1 MSQEPTITP
10 NRTIDWLNKLV
21 MMAQWKEKL
30 PFHAVRLFAAP
41 EDYQR
46 FLVQVRTGNTD
57 DTDITDDAV
66 RTAREMLS
74 DAVASWPSLREMF
87 AAADDPFAGAP
98 VEHLQLL
105 AEVSDITTDPQK
117 MVYSRNGTF
126 LAVVEAL
133 RQSQELDPE
142 PLVVD
147 GLNKFF
153 TLLETDETVAEML
166 YNLAEEP
173 HWLVVM
179 ASLRDGRDY
188 TGGEEAVVTQTLHD
202 WQAKLATELRALF
215 FKPGHLSRAPTK
227 LIRMAWNNQQLFQEA
242 RNSIPAETRE
252 KDPVEERRQVA
263 NAALALFEEKAHV
276 ECEEVKGDLRVLATV
291 ARHFI
296 NVRKFA
302 KLDGFVYTWPDIAR
316 LAMSNYP
323 ALEYVE
329 DLLVNRKPRPADS
342 ELDAREARD
351 LYELCSRNDRL
362 IRFLRLR
369 PRFAEIDDDEL
380 RRYRP
385 LAPVVITETTGQ
397 PPSGTAAA
405 TSGSVDFTS
414 PSAVSSPPPPSLA
427 KPFENSVLEIVKSID
442 RASPTDSS
450 FERYDVSLS
459 GLGYTYSGN
468 QVDLSVEKLLEQIRA
483 AIGIR
488 SDSELQAVLR
498 DLFATSPTQAEARM
512 IRGGGLLEMAMLSS
526 SMQEQLGKLLS
537 KNEPLRVVVKS
548 TEPEVHHLPW
558 EWLPDLSR
566 QQLLLSTPGR
576 SIVHQFASPGEMASR
591 PLLAPLRLMSIMPP
605 APVGRRF
612 TADNTI
618 KALTN
623 VTAGL
628 TEPVQHFLLAGEDAS
643 LEKIVHE
650 ISVWPPQ
657 AVHIEGHV
665 TVSTTNPDVDALELY
680 LAGSEIP
687 IEEFGRLLK
696 DNGVQLLVIGRNSMA
711 QMYQN
716 IGARAALLFAEQGP
730 PAVIAPMRAI
740 DDASATTFTTEFY
753 RAFLQGNTLESAL
766 HTARR
771 RLASKGGDWS
781 VFALFA
787 DPARLDYFQLLRETA

>member
-1 MSQEPTITP
+1 MTQATTIDP

-21 MMAQWKEKL
+21 MMAQWKPALSFQAVKL
-30 PFHAVRLFAAP
+30 VGDQTA
-41 EDYQR
+41 YQG
-46 FLVQVRTGNTD
+46 FLSEVRTGNTD
-57 DTDITDDAV
+57 DTDITDDTV
-66 RTAREMLS
+66 RTAREELLQ
-74 DAVASWPSLREMF
+74 AVVSWPSLKEMF
-87 AAADDPFAGAP
+87 AADEDPFAGAP

-133 RQSQELDPE
+133 RQSQELDAE

-153 TLLETDETVAEML
+153 TLVETDEELAEML

-188 TGGEEAVVTQTLHD
+188 TRGEEAIVAQTLRD
-202 WQAKLATELRALF
+202 WQAKLTTELRALL

-242 RNSIPAETRE
+242 RNSIPSATRE
-252 KDPVEERRQVA
+252 QDASEERRQVA
-263 NAALALFEEKAHV
+263 NAALALFEEKAQV
-276 ECEEVKGDLRVLATV
+276 ECEEVKADLLVLATV

-329 DLLVNRKPRPADS
+329 DLLVNRKPRPGDT

-351 LYELCSRNDRL
+351 LYELGSRNERL

-385 LAPVVITETTGQ
+385 LAPVVITETTVQ
-397 PPSGTAAA
+397 PPSGAARVA
-405 TSGSVDFTS
+405 SGSVDFPS
-414 PSAVSSPPPPSLA
+414 PSPDMSPPPPPSPARLI
-427 KPFENSVLEIVKSID
+427 ENSVLEIVKD
-442 RASPTDSS
+442 TDPAPPTDPSLVK
-450 FERYDVSLS
+450 YDVSLS
-459 GLGYTYSGN
+459 GLGYTYSGLKL
-468 QVDLSVEKLLEQIRA
+468 QIAIEKLLEQIRA

-488 SDSELQAVLR
+488 SDSELQAVLK
-498 DLFATSPTQAEARM
+498 DMFATSPTQAEARM
-512 IRGGGLLEMAMLSS
+512 IRGGGLLEMALFSS
-526 SMQEQLGKLLS
+526 GMQEQLSKLLA

-548 TEPEVHHLPW
+548 RETEVHYLPW
-558 EWLPDLSR
+558 EWLPDLSP
-566 QQLLLSTPGR
+566 QQLLLSTPGHSVVR
-576 SIVHQFASPGEMASR
+576 QFAEGSEMPAG
-591 PLLAPLRLMSIMPP
+591 LLYSPLRLMSIIPP

-612 TADNTI
+612 IGDRTI
-618 KALTN
+618 KAFSNLA
-623 VTAGL
+623 TAG
-628 TEPVQHFLLAGEDAS
+628 HNYLLAGEDAT
-643 LEKIVHE
+643 LEKIVNE
-650 ISVWPPQ
+650 LKVWPPQ
-657 AVHIEGHV
+657 VVHFEGHV
-665 TVSTTNPDVDALELY
+665 TVSVTNPDVDALELF
-680 LAGSEIP
+680 LAGGGQVS

-716 IGARAALLFAEQGP
+716 IGARAAFQFAEQGL

-740 DDASATTFTTEFY
+740 DDASATTFTSEFY
-753 RAFLQGNTLESAL
+753 QAFLQGNTLESAL
-766 HTARR
+766 HLARR
-771 RLASKGGDWS
+771 KLASKGGDWS

-787 DPARLDYFQLLRETA
+787 DPARLDYFQLLRESA